1 MVVAQHFIIFFLCL
15 LKFGR
20 ADIPICTQEQEPK
33 LKNDQ
38 IFCLF
43 ANYSRDVPAV
53 EYYGQRPIEIKVI
66 SDLMDLS
73 VNEESVFWTA
83 SIQISLEW
91 SDNRIL
97 MDANVNIKPY
107 PFF

>member
-1 MVVAQHFIIFFLCL
+1 MVAQHFVIFFLCL
-15 LKFGR
+15 LKLGR
-20 ADIPICTQEQEPK
+20 ADIPICTEGQEPK
-33 LKNDQ
+33 LKNGQ

-53 EYYGQRPIEIKVI
+53 EYYGQRPIDIKVI

-73 VNEESVFWTA
+73 VNEESVFWKA

-97 MDANVNIKPY
+97 MDANVNIKTY
-107 PFF
+107 HF